1 MGRPGDRE
9 TLYLKEGVGP
19 FCGEVWLVLVTQ
31 DLVGQG
37 ALDLGVMQLPDCQLA
52 AFAGHILLH
61 LRDLD
66 LVGPGR
72 GQASQPSNSLYL
84 QSFLAL
90 IASPYGSQS
99 FFSCCL

>member
-1 MGRPGDRE
+1 MVRAGDTGPG
-9 TLYLKEGVGP
+9 GH
-19 FCGEVWLVLVTQ
+19 
-31 DLVGQG
+31 G
-37 ALDLGVMQLPDCQLA
+37 ALDLGVMELPDCQLA
-52 AFAGHILLH
+52 ALVGHTLLY

-72 GQASQPSNSLYL
+72 YQAGQPSNSLCL